1 MSWFEIPAES
11 DFTLSNLPYGV
22 FRPSGE
28 SPRLGVALG
37 DRVLDLTRLDLPGD
51 FFAEPSLNRFMA
63 SGRESWTAVRRR
75 LRELLAGPPVEGAI
89 HRQSQVE
96 LLLPIEVG
104 DYVDFYS
111 SKEHATNVGTMFRG
125 AENALNPNWVHIPI
139 GYHGRASSVVV
150 TGHPVKR
157 PWGQLKPGDDPPTF
171 GACKN
176 LDFELE
182 MAFVVGAPSPI
193 GQVVPI
199 ESVEQH
205 IFGLVLLNDWSAR
218 DIQKW
223 EYVPLGPFLGKSF
236 ATSISPWV
244 VPLEA
249 LEPFRVAGPTQDP
262 APLPYLAQP
271 GAGNFDIQLEVWL
284 EPENGQPVRICQSN
298 TRYLYW
304 SFAQQLAHLSSNG
317 SALRVGDLCASG
329 TISGPE
335 KHQRG
340 SMLELVW
347 GGKEPLEL
355 PDGSQR
361 KFLQDGDSVVMR
373 AWAGQGASRVG
384 FGEVRGTIIP

>member
-11 DFTLSNLPYGV
+11 DFTPANLPYGV
-22 FRPSGE
+22 FRPAGE

-51 FFAEPSLNRFMA
+51 FFAESSLNRFMA
-63 SGRESWTAVRRR
+63 SGRESWGAVRRR
-75 LRELLAGPPVEGAI
+75 LQELLAGPPVEAAI
-89 HRQSQVE
+89 HRQAEVE

-139 GYHGRASSVVV
+139 GYHGRASSVVI

-157 PWGQLKPGDDPPTF
+157 PWGQLKPGDEPPAF
-171 GACKN
+171 GACKS

-182 MAFVVGAPSPI
+182 MAFVVGVPSPI

-199 ESVEQH
+199 ERVEQH

-262 APLPYLAQP
+262 APLPNLAQP

-284 EPENGQPVRICQSN
+284 EPEKGQPVRICQSN
-298 TRYLYW
+298 T
-304 SFAQQLAHLSSNG
+304 
-317 SALRVGDLCASG
+317 
-329 TISGPE
+329 
-335 KHQRG
+335 
-340 SMLELVW
+340 
-347 GGKEPLEL
+347 
-355 PDGSQR
+355 
-361 KFLQDGDSVVMR
+361 
-373 AWAGQGASRVG
+373 
-384 FGEVRGTIIP
+384 

>member
-63 SGRESWTAVRRR
+63 AGRESWKAVRQR
-75 LRELLAGPPVEGAI
+75 LKELLAGPPVEAAI
-89 HRQSQVE
+89 HRQAEVE